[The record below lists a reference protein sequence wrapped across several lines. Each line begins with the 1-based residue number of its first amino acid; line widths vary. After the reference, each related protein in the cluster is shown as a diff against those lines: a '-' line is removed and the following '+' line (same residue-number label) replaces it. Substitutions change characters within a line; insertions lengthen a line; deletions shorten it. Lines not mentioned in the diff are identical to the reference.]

1 MIQPIARRTA
11 IQQLMIGVGGGL
23 MSGTAFAQ
31 GPRDSAS
38 GKPPS
43 ITGVPHDGLKP
54 FDDLMASFLQQHR
67 VPGAALAVTRG
78 SKLVYARGFG
88 FADLETKGPVQP
100 DSLFRIAS
108 ISKPV
113 TAVAVMQLIEQ
124 SKFKLDD
131 RVFEVLPAKEWL
143 PKKHDER
150 LRILTIRHLLQHT
163 GGWDR
168 DKSFDPIGR
177 PREVARFVKKTLPAT
192 ASDVARYTLTLPLD
206 FDPGARYAYSNVG
219 YLLLGRLI
227 EQASGFPYER
237 HVKEKVL
244 APAGVTRMQLGHAW
258 RDDLAEGEVRYYDSK
273 KRSGPAVNGSKLGEQ
288 VPFVYGA
295 ENVEAYEAHGGW
307 IASVIDLVRFASAL
321 DDPAS
326 SKLLKPESMAAM
338 WSRPAGLPGHEADG
352 KPKDAFYGCGWSVR
366 PVGNEGRA
374 NVWHTGLIAGTS
386 TLLVRRHDGL
396 NWAVLFNTDRN
407 ADDKVLSG
415 LIDPLI
421 HQAADAVKDWPN
433 RDLFG

>member
-1 MIQPIARRTA
+1 M
-11 IQQLMIGVGGGL
+11 
-23 MSGTAFAQ
+23 MSGVSFAQ
-31 GPRDSAS
+31 GPRDSS
-38 GKPPS
+38 SPEKSPS
-43 ITGVPHDGLKP
+43 ITGVPHNGLKP
-54 FDDLMASFLQQHR
+54 FDDLMTSFLQQHR

-78 SKLVYARGFG
+78 SMLVYARGFG
-88 FADLETKGPVQP
+88 FADVDAKRPVQP

-113 TAVAVMQLIEQ
+113 AAVGAMQLIRQ
-124 SKFKLDD
+124 AKFKLDD
-131 RVFEVLPAKEWL
+131 RVFEVLPGKEWF
-143 PKKHDER
+143 PEKFDER
-150 LRILTIRHLLQHT
+150 LQSITIRQLLQHT

-177 PREVARFVKKTLPAT
+177 PHEVARVAKKPLPVS

-227 EQASGFPYER
+227 EQASGLPYER
-237 HVKEKVL
+237 YVKEKVL
-244 APAGVTRMQLGHAW
+244 APAGVTRMQLGRAW
-258 RDDLAEGEVRYYDSK
+258 QDDLAEGEVRYYDAK
-273 KRSGPAVNGSKLGEQ
+273 QRSGPAVNGPKLGEQ

-295 ENVEAYEAHGGW
+295 ENFEGYEAHGGW
-307 IASVIDLVRFASAL
+307 IASAIDLVRFASAL
-321 DDPAS
+321 DDPES
-326 SKLLKPESMAAM
+326 SKLLNREAMAAM
-338 WSRPAGLPGHEADG
+338 ESRPAGLPGYEADG
-352 KPKDAFYGCGWSVR
+352 KPKAAFYGCGWNVR

-374 NVWHTGLIAGTS
+374 NMWHAGLIAGTS

-407 ADDKVLSG
+407 SEDKVLSG

-421 HQAADAVKDWPN
+421 HQAADAVRVWPK
-433 RDLFG
+433 RDLFR